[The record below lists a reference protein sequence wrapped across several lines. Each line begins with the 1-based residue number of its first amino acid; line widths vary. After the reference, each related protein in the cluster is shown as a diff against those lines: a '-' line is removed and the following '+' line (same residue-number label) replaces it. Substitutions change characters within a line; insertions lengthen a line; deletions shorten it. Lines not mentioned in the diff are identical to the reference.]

1 MDNIAQALKAQNYK
15 PEEIEMIMAVMN
27 DPAAY
32 QYAVLNQN
40 FHKAYE
46 MTSAYKQ
53 KQQQNEKPKLDIDL
67 SAWFSSFATESP
79 DDAQALSQSMN
90 KFAQYVQS
98 MTENG
103 NALQ

>member
-1 MDNIAQALKAQNYK
+1 MNDIVQALQAQNYK

-40 FHKAYE
+40 FHEAYK
-46 MTSAYKQ
+46 MTAVYKQ

-79 DDAQALSQSMN
+79 EDAKALSISLN
-90 KFAQYVQS
+90 KFARYVQS
-98 MTENG
+98 MTDK
-103 NALQ
+103 AKA